1 MNLLSP
7 ETIQAFGVAVAAIIT
22 AWVGYQGKKL
32 SHQSKELK
40 AQARQIKDLRTSFD
54 DLEGKFD
61 HLSDKYHVSIR
72 HIRDWRWRHQND
84 DQGPAPLTPPEI
96 AEDVGPPSV

>member
-1 MNLLSP
+1 MTP
-7 ETIQAFGVAVAAIIT
+7 EFIQACGIAIAAIIT

-32 SHQSKELK
+32 A
-40 AQARQIKDLRTSFD
+40 AQAKDIKLQAAEIDSLKTSFK
-54 DLEGKFD
+54 DLEGRFD

-72 HIRDWRWRHQND
+72 HIRDWRWRHQNG

-96 AEDVGPPSV
+96 VEDIGPPSL